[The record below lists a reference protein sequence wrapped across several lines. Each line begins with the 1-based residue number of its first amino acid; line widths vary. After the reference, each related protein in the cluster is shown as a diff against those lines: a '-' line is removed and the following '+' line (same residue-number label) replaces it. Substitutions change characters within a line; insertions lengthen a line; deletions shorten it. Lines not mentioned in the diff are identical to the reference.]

1 MSLYGLKQSGHMWYN
16 YLSKYLLKKGYN
28 NDLICPCVYI
38 KKSESNFAIIG
49 MYVDDLSIKWTL
61 REIPKTINY
70 LKKEFEIKNKILS
83 RSTSRAFSKWD
94 SHSLVNL
101 HIECPW
107 NNYSKYLTIF
117 RPY

>member
-49 MYVDDLSIKWTL
+49 MYVDDLSIK
-61 REIPKTINY
+61 
-70 LKKEFEIKNKILS
+70 
-83 RSTSRAFSKWD
+83 
-94 SHSLVNL
+94 
-101 HIECPW
+101 
-107 NNYSKYLTIF
+107 
-117 RPY
+117 